1 MAAWNSFGWT
11 PKLTHHCAAV
21 VYFAFTSLKE
31 CYDVCCNGG
40 RCLPSTRC
48 CRGELD
54 SLAENTELLSA
65 GTAEKPKQSK
75 GRRIA
80 QPLDTEG
87 EPDKNVSTLS
97 STVQSVPSCS
107 PIYMTKTALFGSVSS
122 FRACSIKAS
131 LFFLFFSDN
140 KSAGVMQTLST
151 WDNGALF
158 YPVI

>member
-1 MAAWNSFGWT
+1 MTLW
-11 PKLTHHCAAV
+11 
-21 VYFAFTSLKE
+21 
-31 CYDVCCNGG
+31 CCKGG
-40 RCLPSTRC
+40 RCLPWTRC

-107 PIYMTKTALFGSVSS
+107 PIYMTKTALFGSLSS
-122 FRACSIKAS
+122 FRACSIMAF
-131 LFFLFFSDN
+131 LFFLFFFPTIN
-140 KSAGVMQTLST
+140 LLEWCRPSAHGTTVPFFIQSCRAVHIWTNDKD
-151 WDNGALF
+151 WIICQ
-158 YPVI
+158 V